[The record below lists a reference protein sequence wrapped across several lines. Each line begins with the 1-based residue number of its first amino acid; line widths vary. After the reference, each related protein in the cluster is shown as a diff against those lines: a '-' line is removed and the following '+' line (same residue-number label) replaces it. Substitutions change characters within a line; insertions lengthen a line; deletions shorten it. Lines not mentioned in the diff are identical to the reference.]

1 LFSTV
6 FPQLVVLE
14 NRAHGHVLCYSAGS
28 IPRLLYEISFLFL
41 SDGCISLVRYIV
53 SHISRPSLQL
63 PPRQQQQQLLLP
75 LQRQQLVDFFF
86 LFLVSI
92 IEQDNRRGCWL
103 ESIWFGVLKDAVL
116 CELSTLIFAGF
127 DLPPNFV
134 SFDIPS
140 LAILPG
146 PRTRVCSI
154 SGGMFSLI

>member
-1 LFSTV
+1 LW
-6 FPQLVVLE
+6 
-14 NRAHGHVLCYSAGS
+14 
-28 IPRLLYEISFLFL
+28 IS
-41 SDGCISLVRYIV
+41 
-53 SHISRPSLQL
+53 
-63 PPRQQQQQLLLP
+63 
-75 LQRQQLVDFFF
+75 FF

-127 DLPPNFV
+127 DLPLNFV

-140 LAILPG
+140 LAILLG

-154 SGGMFSLI
+154 SGGLFSLICAGGELYFSL